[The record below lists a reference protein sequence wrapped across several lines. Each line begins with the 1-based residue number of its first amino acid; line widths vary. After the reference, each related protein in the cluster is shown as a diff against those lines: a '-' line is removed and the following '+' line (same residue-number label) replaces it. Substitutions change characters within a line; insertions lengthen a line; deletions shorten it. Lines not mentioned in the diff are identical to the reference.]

1 MSTINST
8 FFLKKPK
15 GDAETLILFSCYF
28 KHEEKKFVYST
39 GENIH
44 PKNWDFQNRQPKMHG
59 KDKAPY
65 GSSIRTQINRYSDKF
80 GELQARSKIYGEEF
94 TSQILRTEFNKE
106 FKKGK
111 TGANIFFKAYDDFVE
126 SNTKRQIWSKNTIK
140 KYKNFKGILEDYQN
154 DTGGKLTFK
163 GINKNFHTKFTD
175 YCIRDKE
182 HSTNTYRRNIGLL
195 KTFMYFAVEHG
206 YTYHDD
212 FKKFEKMKEAFTEK
226 VALKEEDLRNI
237 MAFDLKR

>member
-80 GELQARSKIYGEEF
+80 GELQARSKIYGR
-94 TSQILRTEFNKE
+94 SLPRRSCVPNSIRNSKRARPGQISFSRLMTILWSPTRNVKF
-106 FKKGK
+106 GRK
-111 TGANIFFKAYDDFVE
+111 TL
-126 SNTKRQIWSKNTIK
+126 S
-140 KYKNFKGILEDYQN
+140 
-154 DTGGKLTFK
+154 
-163 GINKNFHTKFTD
+163 
-175 YCIRDKE
+175 
-182 HSTNTYRRNIGLL
+182 RNIRIS
-195 KTFMYFAVEHG
+195 
-206 YTYHDD
+206 
-212 FKKFEKMKEAFTEK
+212 K
-226 VALKEEDLRNI
+226 VS
-237 MAFDLKR
+237 